1 MKTKFLSLQ
10 EAFKEIG
17 TRKVFSASKK
27 RLLSLQHIDF
37 YKHFLGKKR
46 LFSLER
52 VDFYQILLTWF
63 FLIFMLGIVY
73 YFFLGKLGANLISTI
88 SGEPVTKITDAI
100 YFSFITATST
110 GFGDIIPVG
119 FFKIIAVFEVILGL
133 SLLAVVTSKLVS
145 IKQDII
151 LEELYEMSFVEKIN
165 RLRSSLLLFRQ
176 HASRIASH
184 VDAGTVDKREIY
196 DLYVYIHSMET
207 VLEEMLPLINPEEK
221 HFFSKV
227 IDPLDTELLINSIL
241 QSFERLLELV
251 TSLAKSNLQW
261 RRPVT
266 IATIKRCVSLNRQ
279 LFSKVIVS
287 PKKMPGINETI
298 ADNERIVKEIEK
310 LITENQEK

>member
-1 MKTKFLSLQ
+1 MKQKFLSLQ
-10 EAFKEIG
+10 DAFKEIG
-17 TRKVFSASKK
+17 TKKVFSLSKK
-27 RLLSLQHIDF
+27 RLLSLHNLDF
-37 YKHFLGKKR
+37 YKNFLSKKR

-73 YFFLGKLGANLISTI
+73 YLFSGKLGANLVSTI
-88 SGEPVTKITDAI
+88 TGEPIAKMTDAI

-119 FFKIIAVFEVILGL
+119 FFKIIAIIEVTLGL
-133 SLLAVVTSKLVS
+133 LLLAVVTSKLVS

-151 LEELYEMSFVEKIN
+151 LEELYEMSFIEKIN

-176 HASRIASH
+176 HAGRIATH

-196 DLYVYIHSMET
+196 DLYVYLHSMET
-207 VLEEMLPLINPEEK
+207 VLEEMLPLVNPEEK
-221 HFFSKV
+221 HMFSKV
-227 IDPLDTELLINSIL
+227 IDPMDSELLLNSIL

-251 TSLAKSNLQW
+251 AALSKSSLQW
-261 RRPVT
+261 KRPVT
-266 IATIKRCVSLNRQ
+266 IATIKRCASLNRQ

-287 PKKMPGINETI
+287 QKKMPGINETL

-310 LITENQEK
+310 LIAEN

>member
-1 MKTKFLSLQ
+1 MKKRFLSLQ
-10 EAFKEIG
+10 EAFKEM
-17 TRKVFSASKK
+17 SKK
-27 RLLSLQHIDF
+27 RLFSLHHIDF
-37 YKHFLGKKR
+37 YRNFLSKKR

-63 FLIFMLGIVY
+63 FLVFMLGVIY
-73 YFFLGKLGANLISTI
+73 YLFLGKFGANLVSTI
-88 SGEPVTKITDAI
+88 TGESVTKITDTI

-119 FFKIIAVFEVILGL
+119 FFKVIAVLEVTLGL
-133 SLLAVVTSKLVS
+133 LLLAVVTSKLVS

-151 LEELYEMSFVEKIN
+151 LEELYEMSFTEKIN

-176 HASRIASH
+176 HASRIATH
-184 VDAGTVDKREIY
+184 ADAGTVDKREVY

-207 VLEEMLPLINPEEK
+207 VLEEMLPMINPEEK
-221 HFFSKV
+221 HIFSKV

-251 TSLAKSNLQW
+251 SSLSKSNLQW
-261 RRPVT
+261 KRPVT
-266 IATIKRCVSLNRQ
+266 IATIKRCISLNRQ

-287 PKKMPGINETI
+287 QKKMPGINETL

-310 LITENQEK
+310 LISEN

>member
-1 MKTKFLSLQ
+1 MKQKFLSLQ
-10 EAFKEIG
+10 DAFKEM
-17 TRKVFSASKK
+17 SKK
-27 RLLSLQHIDF
+27 RLFSLNHIDF
-37 YKHFLGKKR
+37 YRNFLKKKR

-63 FLIFMLGIVY
+63 FLIFMLGIIY
-73 YFFLGKLGANLISTI
+73 YLFSGTLGADLVSTI
-88 SGEPVTKITDAI
+88 TGEPIVKMTDAI

-119 FFKIIAVFEVILGL
+119 FFKIIAIIEVTLGL
-133 SLLAVVTSKLVS
+133 LLLAVVTSKLVS

-151 LEELYEMSFVEKIN
+151 LEELYEMSFIEKIN

-176 HASRIASH
+176 HAGRIATH

-196 DLYVYIHSMET
+196 DLYVYLHSMET
-207 VLEEMLPLINPEEK
+207 VLEEMLPLVNPEEK
-221 HFFSKV
+221 HMFFKV
-227 IDPLDTELLINSIL
+227 IDPLDNELLINSIL

-251 TSLAKSNLQW
+251 TALSKSSLQW
-261 RRPVT
+261 KRPIT
-266 IATIKRCVSLNRQ
+266 IATIKRCASLNRQ

-287 PKKMPGINETI
+287 QKKMPGINETL

-310 LITENQEK
+310 LIAE

>member
-10 EAFKEIG
+10 EAFKEMSNK
-17 TRKVFSASKK
+17 KVFSASKK
-27 RLLSLQHIDF
+27 RLLSLHNLDF
-37 YKHFLGKKR
+37 YKNFLSKKR

-63 FLIFMLGIVY
+63 FLIFLLGVIY
-73 YFFLGKLGANLISTI
+73 YLFLGKLGANLVSTI
-88 SGEPVTKITDAI
+88 TGEPIAKLTDAI

-110 GFGDIIPVG
+110 GFGDIIPLG
-119 FFKIIAVFEVILGL
+119 FFKIIAVLEVTLGL
-133 SLLAVVTSKLVS
+133 LLLAVVTSKLVS

-151 LEELYEMSFVEKIN
+151 LEELYEMSFTEKIN

-176 HASRIASH
+176 HASRIATH
-184 VDAGTVDKREIY
+184 VEAGTVDKREIY

-207 VLEEMLPLINPEEK
+207 VLEEMLPMVNPEEK
-221 HFFSKV
+221 HVFSKV
-227 IDPLDTELLINSIL
+227 IDPVDTELLVNSIL

-251 TSLAKSNLQW
+251 TALSKSNLQW

-287 PKKMPGINETI
+287 QKKMPGINETI

-310 LITENQEK
+310 LVSEEEK

>member
-10 EAFKEIG
+10 EAFKEMSNN
-17 TRKVFSASKK
+17 KVFSASKK
-27 RLLSLQHIDF
+27 RLLSLHHIDF
-37 YKHFLGKKR
+37 YKNFLSKKR

-63 FLIFMLGIVY
+63 LLIFLLGVVY
-73 YFFLGKLGANLISTI
+73 YLFLGKLGANLVSTI
-88 SGEPVTKITDAI
+88 TGEPIAKLTDAI

-110 GFGDIIPVG
+110 GFGDIIPLG
-119 FFKIIAVFEVILGL
+119 FFKVMAVLEVTLGL
-133 SLLAVVTSKLVS
+133 LLLAAVTSKLVS

-151 LEELYEMSFVEKIN
+151 LEELYEMSFTEKIN

-176 HASRIASH
+176 HASRIATH
-184 VDAGTVDKREIY
+184 VEAGTVDKREIY

-207 VLEEMLPLINPEEK
+207 VLEEMLPMVNPEEK
-221 HFFSKV
+221 HVFSKV
-227 IDPLDTELLINSIL
+227 IDPVDTELLVNSIL

-251 TSLAKSNLQW
+251 VALSKSNLQW
-261 RRPVT
+261 KRPVT

-287 PKKMPGINETI
+287 QKKMPGLNETL

-310 LITENQEK
+310 SVSEEEK

>member
-10 EAFKEIG
+10 EAFKEMS
-17 TRKVFSASKK
+17 TKKVFSASKK
-27 RLLSLQHIDF
+27 RLLSLHNLDF
-37 YKHFLGKKR
+37 YKNFLRKKR
-46 LFSLER
+46 FFSLER

-63 FLIFMLGIVY
+63 FLIFLLGVIY
-73 YFFLGKLGANLISTI
+73 YLFLGKLGANLVSTI
-88 SGEPVTKITDAI
+88 TGEPIAKLTDAI

-110 GFGDIIPVG
+110 GFGDIIPLG
-119 FFKIIAVFEVILGL
+119 FFKIIAVLEVTLGL
-133 SLLAVVTSKLVS
+133 LLLAVVTSKLVS

-151 LEELYEMSFVEKIN
+151 LEELYEMSFTEKIN

-176 HASRIASH
+176 HASRIATH
-184 VDAGTVDKREIY
+184 VEAGTVDKREIY

-207 VLEEMLPLINPEEK
+207 VLEEMLPMVNPEEK
-221 HFFSKV
+221 HVFSKV
-227 IDPLDTELLINSIL
+227 IDPVDTELLVNSIL

-251 TSLAKSNLQW
+251 TALSKSNLQW

-287 PKKMPGINETI
+287 QKKMPGINETI

-310 LITENQEK
+310 LVSEEEK